1 MKLKDFFWTL
11 PFLCFLATYI
21 ILSLLFAKPS
31 ISTPSLIG
39 TQLTNAF
46 TLLSQHNLN
55 PRLLRQQVDDELPAG
70 TILSQIPAPGQKI
83 KPYQQVFLT
92 VSKKNDTRSAPQIV
106 GKQYA
111 HAIGQL
117 KESDIKHKVF
127 YLASKKPK
135 GTVTAQ
141 LPTAGNAMVNNRMT
155 LYVSEGSTKPVL
167 FPDFTQH
174 TAQEV
179 TQFLSTYNITPRL
192 YHTRSVTKQHDC
204 SSCIVIGQ
212 QPLPGS
218 IIDIEKPV
226 SVQLKV
232 S

>member
-1 MKLKDFFWTL
+1 MKLKNFFWTL

-21 ILSLLFAKPS
+21 ALSLLFTKPS
-31 ISTPSLIG
+31 VSAPSLIG
-39 TQLTNAF
+39 TQLTDAF

-55 PRLLRQQVDDELPAG
+55 PRLLRQQIDDELPAG

-83 KPYQQVFLT
+83 KPHQQIFLT
-92 VSKKNDTRSAPQIV
+92 VSKKSDTLPAPQVV

-111 HAIGQL
+111 RITKQL
-117 KESDIKHKVF
+117 KESGIKHKTF

-135 GTVTAQ
+135 GTVIAQ
-141 LPTAGNAMVNNRMT
+141 LPTASSAVVNNRMT

-179 TQFLSTYNITPRL
+179 TQFLSTYNIKPRL
-192 YHTRSVTKQHDC
+192 YHTRPITKQHDC